1 MSHLQPS
8 SVTMHYQPSAVLLR
22 GLEANTEGQ
31 LPTLC
36 ESTSHL
42 GFPDAEM
49 LYLLRLKNQTS
60 LTGLLDEH
68 SQSSSLV
75 GLGTSLPYSK
85 SCPHKR
91 LTRLPSSLPSSSK
104 ETPFVCQGSCEFQ
117 PPRELF
123 SLQPTCRFL
132 SHPHTHTGD
141 VHKRA
146 CQQLRGT
153 CPNKTLTLVLRP

>member
-8 SVTMHYQPSAVLLR
+8 YVTMHYQPSAVLLR

-31 LPTLC
+31 LYTLC
-36 ESTSHL
+36 ESTLHL

-49 LYLLRLKNQTS
+49 LYLLRLMNQTS

-85 SCPHKR
+85 I
-91 LTRLPSSLPSSSK
+91 
-104 ETPFVCQGSCEFQ
+104 
-117 PPRELF
+117 
-123 SLQPTCRFL
+123 
-132 SHPHTHTGD
+132 
-141 VHKRA
+141 
-146 CQQLRGT
+146 
-153 CPNKTLTLVLRP
+153 LRPQALNSTSLVPAFFFQGNPLCLPGFL